1 MNSAIFTFYGNSTGR
16 ECYDRFYSAEIEN
29 IFLHSHIPIWWVWT
43 VSLFHLLTKSRNNK
57 TIGGSPASD
66 LSAGDPD
73 QIIKYHH
80 RPQSSPGLNMIAFQS
95 GKKEVELAPMSY
107 LLEGASP
114 CKTCSRHVSVSW
126 QIYDEMHLPNYVI
139 RNVETCLHLNSKIKT
154 QLWFIQI

>member
-57 TIGGSPASD
+57 TIGASPASD
-66 LSAGDPD
+66 LSAREPD
-73 QIIKYHH
+73 QIIKYH

-95 GKKEVELAPMSY
+95 GKKEVELADELSAWRCFPLQDM
-107 LLEGASP
+107 LETCVRILTNLWWDASP
-114 CKTCSRHVSVSW
+114 
-126 QIYDEMHLPNYVI
+126 
-139 RNVETCLHLNSKIKT
+139 
-154 QLWFIQI
+154 QLCDKKRRDLSSFEF

>member
-29 IFLHSHIPIWWVWT
+29 IFLHSHIPICWVWT

-114 CKTCSRHVSVSW
+114 W
-126 QIYDEMHLPNYVI
+126 QDML
-139 RNVETCLHLNSKIKT
+139 ETCVRILTNL
-154 QLWFIQI
+154 